1 MPTEKA
7 TALVLR
13 TTDWSESSRICTLW
27 TREMGKVRALA
38 KGGRRLK
45 SSFDNALDLLT
56 VCGIVLLRKPS
67 GGLDLLTEASASR
80 RFPRL
85 QKDLT
90 ALYAGYYV
98 AELLADW
105 TEDLDP
111 HPALFDEAV
120 AALGDFGGEVP
131 VARRLLRFEACFLAE
146 LGYHPVLEACAS
158 CGAELPEAGLAYSP
172 EAGGAVCTL
181 CQRRPDPSRRPMS
194 ALALSAMRRLFGEEW
209 NEPLAGA
216 ASSELRHLMG
226 HQITH
231 LRGRPPR
238 LLPYLGGE
246 S

>member
-1 MPTEKA
+1 MSTEKA

-27 TREMGKVRALA
+27 TRELGKVRALA

-56 VCGIVLLRKPS
+56 VCGIVLIRKPS
-67 GGLDLLTEASASR
+67 GGLDLLTEASAAR

-85 QKDLT
+85 RADLP

-120 AALGDFGGEVP
+120 AALGDLGGDVP
-131 VARRLLRFEACFLAE
+131 VPARLLRFEAVFLSE
-146 LGYHPVLEACAS
+146 LGYRPVLEACAA
-158 CGAELPEAGLAYSP
+158 CGGTLPEAHLMFSP
-172 EAGGAVCTL
+172 EAGGAVCL
-181 CQRRPDPSRRPMS
+181 ACQRTPDPTRRPMS
-194 ALALSAMRRLFGEEW
+194 HRCLMALRRVFGEGW
-209 NEPLAGA
+209 MGEPDA
-216 ASSELRHLMG
+216 ATRAELRHLMG
-226 HQITH
+226 HHITH

-238 LLPYLGGE
+238 LLPYLGG
-246 S
+246 